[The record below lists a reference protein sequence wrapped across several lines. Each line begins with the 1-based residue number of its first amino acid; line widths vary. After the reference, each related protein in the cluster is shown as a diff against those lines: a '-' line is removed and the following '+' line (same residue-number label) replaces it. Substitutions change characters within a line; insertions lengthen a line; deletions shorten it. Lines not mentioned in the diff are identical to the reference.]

1 MTGGPHLSASAGA
14 GGSAGCGWRWAG
26 GAGLKWAEARG
37 AGKPGREE
45 GGAATD
51 FCLAGLHAKLG
62 RKRGGVKE
70 ERERVLHFQKR
81 HKQMNSNS
89 ILNSNNQRQCTSMNA
104 TINSY
109 SPFILF

>member
-1 MTGGPHLSASAGA
+1 MTGGPHLSASTGA

-26 GAGLKWAEARG
+26 SAGLRWVEARS

-45 GGAATD
+45 GGAAAD
-51 FCLAGLHAKLG
+51 FCLAGLHAKPG
-62 RKRGGVKE
+62 QKRRGVKE

-89 ILNSNNQRQCTSMNA
+89 FELKKSKTMHQHECNNK
-104 TINSY
+104 
-109 SPFILF
+109 FL